1 MKRLIAALVLG
12 ALIQNAN
19 AETIVLHPIETR
31 SAIGILGYE
40 FDGQTYNVSFP
51 RKKYEE
57 LGESELLF
65 TGDPTSAE
73 IVMAELAAIL
83 DNADDVWWVRDPS
96 NTSNTDR
103 FYMPVT
109 LSDQNSVQAVR
120 ALQTSLNWY
129 TDDYLSAVPV
139 PTAVT
144 YASLQ
149 AVPVPAAVWL
159 FGSAL
164 GLLAWMRRKSVL
176 MSLK

>member
-1 MKRLIAALVLG
+1 MKRLIAALILG

-19 AETIVLHPIETR
+19 AATIVVHPIMSQ

-40 FDGQTYNVSFP
+40 FDGQTYNVSFL

-57 LGESELLF
+57 LEESELLF
-65 TGDPTSAE
+65 SEDQTNAE

-83 DNADDVWWVRDPS
+83 DDGDDVWWVRDPS
-96 NTSNTDR
+96 DTLNADR
-103 FYMPVT
+103 FYMPVS
-109 LSDQNSVQAVR
+109 LPDQNSVQAVR
-120 ALQTSLNWY
+120 ALQTSLDWY

-139 PTAVT
+139 PTTVT

-164 GLLAWMRRKSVL
+164 GLLACMRRKSVL